1 MDARSIFIVVVI
13 LILLYYIVSTF
24 LTSSGLTK
32 VMGADQETTISANKM
47 KGGGTVN
54 SSYSI
59 WIFVD
64 DWSENYGKE
73 KVVFKRLDQNN
84 NGLKVHLGSHTNDVI
99 VIVNHAGDGSSS
111 SNDNTNS
118 AGEYPGGWP
127 PASGAATCG
136 IATNVQDT
144 CASTT
149 TNADGSTSTANKT
162 YSVYV
167 DSNDQ
172 PYKDASGNHYP
183 VINGDIESCTD
194 KLNIANYVDPT
205 TYCSTGTSSFT
216 NMKQTEGFNVFG
228 NKVTEGMTNTQ
239 EHKCTVRNVPLQKWV
254 NIIVSFN
261 NTTLDIYMNG
271 KLVKT
276 CIMPNTLEMKG
287 GEASAIITPNGDSF
301 SGKTSKFKFWPTP
314 MDPQKAWY
322 TYSDGFAPGLGLA
335 NFFSKYSVRMAL
347 LENNVETTS
356 VTI

>member
-32 VMGADQETTISANKM
+32 VMGADQETTISSNKM
-47 KGGGTVN
+47 KGGATVN

-84 NGLKVHLGSHTNDVI
+84 NGLKVHLGSHTNDII
-99 VIVNHAGDGSSS
+99 VYASHKGDGSSS
-111 SNDNTNS
+111 SNDNTKS

-127 PASGAATCG
+127 PASGAATCDG
-136 IATNVQDT
+136 GETSVQHT
-144 CASTT
+144 CAG
-149 TNADGSTSTANKT
+149 NDKKNET

-167 DSNDQ
+167 DGKGQ
-172 PYKDASGNHYP
+172 PYKDADGNHYP
-183 VINGDIESCTD
+183 VINGRIESCTD
-194 KLNIANYVDPT
+194 KQNIPNYVDPT
-205 TYCSTGTSSFT
+205 TYCSTGTGTKTSTFT
-216 NMKQTEGFNVFG
+216 TMKQAEGFNIFG
-228 NKVTEGMTNTQ
+228 NKVTEGMTDTE
-239 EHKCTVRNVPLQKWV
+239 EHKCIVRNVPLQKWV

-287 GEASAIITPNGDSF
+287 GDASAIITPNGDSF
-301 SGKTSKFKFWPTP
+301 SGKTSKFKFWSTP

>member
-32 VMGADQETTISANKM
+32 VMGADQETTISADKM

-73 KVVFKRLDQNN
+73 KVIFKRLDTSG
-84 NGLKVHLGSHTNDVI
+84 NGVKVHLGSHTNDVI
-99 VIVNHAGDGSSS
+99 VLASHKDDGSSGSGDGSINLANLAGS
-111 SNDNTNS
+111 SNCSPDGPTEKYSDTTSCIGTDGGTVTYYVNS
-118 AGEYPGGWP
+118 DDPINGNPIP
-127 PASGAATCG
+127 QPNGAAK
-136 IATNVQDT
+136 D
-144 CASTT
+144 CAETPPNFFINPDCDSGSGSGSGFTT
-149 TNADGSTSTANKT
+149 
-162 YSVYV
+162 
-167 DSNDQ
+167 
-172 PYKDASGNHYP
+172 
-183 VINGDIESCTD
+183 
-194 KLNIANYVDPT
+194 
-205 TYCSTGTSSFT
+205 
-216 NMKQTEGFNVFG
+216 MKKVEGFNIFG
-228 NKVTEGMTNTQ
+228 TKVTEGMSHMK

-276 CIMPNTLEMKG
+276 CIMDNTLEMTG
-287 GEASAIITPNGDSF
+287 SEASAIITPNGESF

-335 NFFSKYSVRMAL
+335 NFFSKYSVRMSL

>member
-32 VMGADQETTISANKM
+32 VMGADQETTISADKM

-73 KVVFKRLDQNN
+73 KVIFKRLDTSG
-84 NGLKVHLGSHTNDVI
+84 NGVKVHLGSHTNDVI
-99 VIVNHAGDGSSS
+99 VLASHKDDGSSGS
-111 SNDNTNS
+111 GDTNDV
-118 AGEYPGGWP
+118 GEYPGEWP
-127 PASGAATCG
+127 PTSGSAACS
-136 IATNVQDT
+136 INTNFQDT
-144 CASTT
+144 CVGQ
-149 TNADGSTSTANKT
+149 DGDVS
-162 YSVYV
+162 YSVYT
-167 DSNDQ
+167 DAAGN
-172 PYKDASGNHYP
+172 PYKDANNDHYP
-183 VINGDIESCTD
+183 VINGDVEKCTNKED
-194 KLNIANYVDPT
+194 IPNYVSPGYCDSGSGFT
-205 TYCSTGTSSFT
+205 T
-216 NMKQTEGFNVFG
+216 MKKVEGFNIFG
-228 NKVTEGMTNTQ
+228 TKVTEGMSHMK

-276 CIMPNTLEMKG
+276 CIMDNTLEMTG
-287 GEASAIITPNGDSF
+287 SEASAIITPNGESF

-335 NFFSKYSVRMAL
+335 NFFSKYSVRMSL